1 MANVTAKCCFLRLSV
16 INAALLQRTEGFP
29 VKDSMFVVLKPSRVA
44 TNVHPA
50 SSSSLSCN
58 IRIQGMQIT

>member
-1 MANVTAKCCFLRLSV
+1 MGNVTAKSCFLRPSV
-16 INAALLQRTEGFP
+16 IYAALLQRADGFP
-29 VKDSMFVVLKPSRVA
+29 VKESMFVVLKPSRVA

-58 IRIQGMQIT
+58 IRIQSMQIP